1 MGHEFS
7 GTITELGKG
16 VDTQKFAVGDNV
28 VAYASL
34 FLCARD
40 SMYQYITS
48 EPVISCMEPSCGPCS
63 SGTRNICPH
72 TTFIG
77 IGGRGGGLAEYIAV
91 DQESVHVLPAGISLE
106 IGALMEPLA
115 VVWHAVKRSNFTA
128 GDSVLII
135 GAGPIGLLLLKV
147 LRALDASWVGVSEP
161 ASQRRDMALKLSAS
175 AAFDPLSDDI
185 VSETARAT
193 DGRGAAVV
201 FDCAGI
207 QASLDTALAAV
218 RARGNVVEV
227 AVWETSPVLDIGAL
241 QKKEIILTA
250 SQSFSRVHSELLQ
263 AVAGGKLTGLEDLIT
278 RKIALEEFVDKGI
291 KALIEEKDS
300 QIKILVHP

>member
-28 VAYASL
+28 VA
-34 FLCARD
+34 
-40 SMYQYITS
+40 

-300 QIKILVHP
+300 QSKTLIHYYGKPTT